1 MQTGLSLTEHVLI
14 FKCLSIPP
22 GSRTS
27 CLFEL
32 RPACARAANQI
43 EMSQGRTSEWRPQ
56 TNKINRLLNDKPKW
70 LWAPCCWGPG
80 LVHHT
85 VKSSLGSA
93 RKPWRCLS
101 KSTAAADHC
110 WESPAVRLGECEAWG
125 LLWYWFVGL
134 EETSWRNF
142 SRNGFRTSEQR
153 WNAVRM
159 YSSLHPLWQ
168 LSLHVNTREQI
179 RDGPAVITLGWKSV
193 GDLRFGAGVGCYLLY
208 QLAVGFILNQPMFA
222 T

>member
-1 MQTGLSLTEHVLI
+1 MPLTEHVLI

-32 RPACARAANQI
+32 RPACAQAANQI
-43 EMSQGRTSEWRPQ
+43 EMSQGRTSEWRPR
-56 TNKINRLLNDKPKW
+56 TIKLDGILNDKPKW
-70 LWAPCCWGPG
+70 LWVPCCWDTG

-85 VKSSLGSA
+85 GMSSLGSA

-101 KSTAAADHC
+101 KSTAAADQR
-110 WESPAVRLGECEAWG
+110 WESPAVQLGDCEALG

-153 WNAVRM
+153 WNAVKM
-159 YSSLHPLWQ
+159 YSNLHPLWQ
-168 LSLHVNTREQI
+168 LSLHQNTHAQI
-179 RDGPAVITLGWKSV
+179 RAGLAVVTLGVKSM
-193 GDLRFGAGVGCYLLY
+193 GFLRFGAGVGCYLLH